1 MISMHDDPN
10 TEFLGIH
17 KIGNCTIE
25 RFRMILPKEEVQENI
40 LGVKKVLA
48 KYEADVLEKYQLT
61 PEEIAW
67 RNAKKK
73 EAFHLI
79 EAGEMDKAK
88 VIYAEIKDRLDAKL
102 MSVK

>member
-25 RFRMILPKEEVQENI
+25 RFRLILPKEEVQENI

-48 KYEADVLEKYQLT
+48 KTKLT
-61 PEEIAW
+61 YL
-67 RNAKKK
+67 RNTSLRQRK
-73 EAFHLI
+73 
-79 EAGEMDKAK
+79 
-88 VIYAEIKDRLDAKL
+88 
-102 MSVK
+102 

>member
-10 TEFLGIH
+10 TEFFGVH

-25 RFRMILPKEEVQENI
+25 RFRLILPKEEVQENI

-79 EAGEMDKAK
+79 ETGEMDKARQTNGSRK
-88 VIYAEIKDRLDAKL
+88 RLID
-102 MSVK
+102 

>member
-1 MISMHDDPN
+1 MYDRTISSDTSKRRGAGEHSW
-10 TEFLGIH
+10 G
-17 KIGNCTIE
+17 
-25 RFRMILPKEEVQENI
+25 
-40 LGVKKVLA
+40 KKVLA